1 MGLIKLPNLFQY
13 DGPEE
18 ENDVQGEVEVT
29 KTANKEF
36 KNKTIL
42 VEPRAFSEAQQIADY
57 LKAKNQVVVNFK
69 RVTSDVSK
77 RIMDFLNGIIY
88 AIDGTMQKLGPGIV
102 LCAPKGFE
110 IEGEKTIHVRNF
122 DTAGNYSVALS
133 KTFVFDKA
141 VPQLIVSSPT
151 QSNLITTA
159 NITFSGKAWDS
170 YGLKENDSVEIV
182 AKKGDTVEVTIDGE
196 DEAAAKTALEAFFKE
211 NF

>member
-13 DGPEE
+13 DGPED

-110 IEGEKTIHVRNF
+110 IEG
-122 DTAGNYSVALS
+122 
-133 KTFVFDKA
+133 
-141 VPQLIVSSPT
+141 
-151 QSNLITTA
+151 
-159 NITFSGKAWDS
+159 NISEDET
-170 YGLKENDSVEIV
+170 
-182 AKKGDTVEVTIDGE
+182 KKGSKKDNQDW
-196 DEAAAKTALEAFFKE
+196 
-211 NF
+211 

>member
-13 DGPEE
+13 DGPED
-18 ENDVQGEVEVT
+18 ENNVQGEVEVT

-57 LKAKNQVVVNFK
+57 LKARNQVVVNFK

-110 IEGEKTIHVRNF
+110 IEGNISEE
-122 DTAGNYSVALS
+122 DT
-133 KTFVFDKA
+133 
-141 VPQLIVSSPT
+141 
-151 QSNLITTA
+151 
-159 NITFSGKAWDS
+159 
-170 YGLKENDSVEIV
+170 
-182 AKKGDTVEVTIDGE
+182 KKGSKKDNQDW
-196 DEAAAKTALEAFFKE
+196 
-211 NF
+211 